1 MQDKVALVTGGLRGL
16 GRAMT
21 LGLAASGYRVAA
33 VGHILN
39 DIADIED
46 MADSLK
52 LRELILPLAADLRE
66 PKDCDEVIGKTL
78 ARFGSVDILVNNAGL
93 TFTYIAPP
101 RFRRGTP
108 QNFWQVSDEIVE
120 NVIVTNFLSADR
132 MARRVAPAMLE
143 AGWGRIINV
152 TTKLDT
158 MNRLGTHP
166 YGASK
171 AALEMATEVW
181 AKDAEGSGL
190 TVNIVNPG
198 AGAGPQHRGWWSVV
212 RASREPSVSDK
223 EALSHIRYQADQ
235 MPQQDQARGQRD
247 DHYRDVVALAW
258 AIRAAVKDDRHRQHE
273 EACTERSA
281 RFDQTHPVYLVRG
294 YGRFTLCPSARSR
307 AIVEEMVTERQSSF
321 AIFAPSR
328 SKDRLGYSSQRFAGD
343 ATVPVRVS
351 CAPKDVSCRSV
362 VSLGTPL
369 DRTEG
374 RPAMLAIWVKVLVK
388 PYERGR
394 FLKAIEAD
402 ALGSE
407 RDEPGCMRFNVLQD
421 AEDQNV

>member
-52 LRELILPLAADLRE
+52 LREVILPLAADLRE
-66 PKDCDEVIGKTL
+66 PNDCDEVIGKTL

-93 TFTYIAPP
+93 TFTYIDPP

-120 NVIVTNFLSADR
+120 NVIATNFLAADQ

-198 AGAGPQHRGWWSVV
+198 AGANTPGMAVEMRDMSADGRAPKLVEPDEMVPPLLYVV
-212 RASREPSVSDK
+212 SREADKVNGYRFDANAWNANLPPAEAAKAASRPAGFV
-223 EALSHIRYQADQ
+223 L
-235 MPQQDQARGQRD
+235 
-247 DHYRDVVALAW
+247 
-258 AIRAAVKDDRHRQHE
+258 
-273 EACTERSA
+273 
-281 RFDQTHPVYLVRG
+281 HPV
-294 YGRFTLCPSARSR
+294 A
-307 AIVEEMVTERQSSF
+307 
-321 AIFAPSR
+321 
-328 SKDRLGYSSQRFAGD
+328 
-343 ATVPVRVS
+343 
-351 CAPKDVSCRSV
+351 
-362 VSLGTPL
+362 
-369 DRTEG
+369 
-374 RPAMLAIWVKVLVK
+374 
-388 PYERGR
+388 
-394 FLKAIEAD
+394 
-402 ALGSE
+402 
-407 RDEPGCMRFNVLQD
+407 
-421 AEDQNV
+421 

>member
-21 LGLAASGYRVAA
+21 FGLAANGYRVAA

-46 MADSLK
+46 MADSLNF
-52 LRELILPLAADLRE
+52 RELILPLVADLRE
-66 PKDCDEVIGKTL
+66 PNDCDEVIGETL

-93 TFTYIAPP
+93 TFTYIDPP

-120 NVIVTNFLSADR
+120 NVIATNFLAADR

-198 AGAGPQHRGWWSVV
+198 AGANTPGMAVEMRDMSAEGRAPKLVEPDEMVPPLLYVV
-212 RASREPSVSDK
+212 SREADKVNGYRFDANAWNANLPPAEAAKAASRPAGFV
-223 EALSHIRYQADQ
+223 L
-235 MPQQDQARGQRD
+235 
-247 DHYRDVVALAW
+247 
-258 AIRAAVKDDRHRQHE
+258 
-273 EACTERSA
+273 
-281 RFDQTHPVYLVRG
+281 HPV
-294 YGRFTLCPSARSR
+294 A
-307 AIVEEMVTERQSSF
+307 
-321 AIFAPSR
+321 
-328 SKDRLGYSSQRFAGD
+328 
-343 ATVPVRVS
+343 
-351 CAPKDVSCRSV
+351 
-362 VSLGTPL
+362 
-369 DRTEG
+369 
-374 RPAMLAIWVKVLVK
+374 
-388 PYERGR
+388 
-394 FLKAIEAD
+394 
-402 ALGSE
+402 
-407 RDEPGCMRFNVLQD
+407 
-421 AEDQNV
+421 